1 MRHREVPAN
10 LFRVVV
16 TRKIHLQR
24 LSGWNVKYLRRIK
37 LSLKN
42 KVVAFPRLNLILQDL
57 NTHRVEVRSLR
68 WVGFTKN
75 KQTSKKKLSS
85 NSLLT
90 IQAKS
95 QEDRQ
100 VITQRAETSRI
111 KSKRK
116 VSLEIL
122 LWIRL
127 RGKMNQLKNKHSKN

>member
-57 NTHRVEVRSLR
+57 NNHRVEVRSLR

-75 KQTSKKKLSS
+75 KQTSKKKSSS

-122 LWIRL
+122 LWIQL
-127 RGKMNQLKNKHSKN
+127 RGKMNQLKNKHSKS

>member
-1 MRHREVPAN
+1 MRHREVLAN

-37 LSLKN
+37 LSQKN

-57 NTHRVEVRSLR
+57 NNHRVEVLSLR

-75 KQTSKKKLSS
+75 KQTSKKKSSS
-85 NSLLT
+85 NSFLT
-90 IQAKS
+90 ILAKC

-122 LWIRL
+122 LWIQL
-127 RGKMNQLKNKHSKN
+127 RGKMNQLRNKHSKN